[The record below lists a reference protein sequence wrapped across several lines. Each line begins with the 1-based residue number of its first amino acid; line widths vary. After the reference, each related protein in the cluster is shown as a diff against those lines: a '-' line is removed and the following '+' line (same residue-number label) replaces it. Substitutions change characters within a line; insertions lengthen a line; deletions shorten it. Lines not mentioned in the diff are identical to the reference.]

1 MKIAIIGAH
10 DVGKT
15 TLAEELLVHLPGYTL
30 EIEPYYQ
37 LETSGYECSAIPTAD
52 DFMEQFNYSAQ
63 LISKSQGN
71 VIFDRCII
79 DILAYLHVLDP
90 NRNIQLLFE
99 TAQNMIAGIDLLVF
113 VPIEEPDVIP
123 GHQVDLPKLRSQ
135 VNDLLYDW
143 VGDFG
148 IAVIEVNGTLSN
160 RIDKVMVQVDNTVH

>member
-10 DVGKT
+10 DVGKS
-15 TLAEELLVHLPGYTL
+15 TLAEELLVNLPGYTL
-30 EIEPYYQ
+30 EMEPYYQ
-37 LETSGYECSAIPTAD
+37 LETSGYEFSATPTVD
-52 DFMEQFNYSAQ
+52 DFIEQFYYSAK
-63 LISKSQGN
+63 LVSKGHDN

-79 DILAYLHVLDP
+79 DILAYLHVIDP

-99 TAQNMIAGIDLLVF
+99 TAQNILAGIDLLVF

-123 GHQVDLPKLRSQ
+123 SHQVDLPQLRSL

-143 VGDFG
+143 IGDFG

-160 RIDKVMVQVDNTVH
+160 RIDQILLKVDDTVH